1 MSVCEK
7 SDPLKLQ
14 LHHRPVEIER
24 KFVVTNNEWR
34 QLAVRS
40 VRLRDGLIAA
50 YKDRKVRVRIAGD
63 DIATVA
69 VKGTADRYRAS
80 GVRV

>member
-1 MSVCEK
+1 MSAREK
-7 SDPLKLQ
+7 TDRPKLQ
-14 LHHRPVEIER
+14 LQHGFIEIER
-24 KFVVTNNEWR
+24 KFLVVNDEWR

-69 VKGTADRYRAS
+69 IKGIADRYCAS
-80 GVRV
+80 GV